1 MDIFSLLETLI
12 QIINNMFTGIIES
25 IGKVKN
31 IEKDGKNYHFTFQS
45 DISKNLKID
54 QSVAHNGV
62 CLTVTSQNNMEHQVT
77 AIYETI
83 QKTNMSSLK
92 IGSLV
97 NLERC
102 LKIGDRLDGH
112 MVQGHVDDTVVCTKI
127 NEEDG
132 SWRIGFEG
140 ENLNEK
146 LIVDKGSICINGI
159 SLTVAKINKNFVE
172 VAIIPY
178 TFENTNFKQLK
189 INDKVNI
196 EYDILGKYILKNIT
210 K

>member
-1 MDIFSLLETLI
+1 
-12 QIINNMFTGIIES
+12 MFTGIIES

>member
-1 MDIFSLLETLI
+1 MDTFSLLETLI

-25 IGKVKN
+25 IGKVEN
-31 IEKDGKNYHFTFQS
+31 IEKDGENYHFTFQS

-62 CLTVTSQNNMEHQVT
+62 CLTVTSQNNIEHQVT

-159 SLTVAKINKNFVE
+159 SLTVAKINKNYVE

-178 TFENTNFKQLK
+178 TYENTNFKQLK
-189 INDKVNI
+189 INDTVNI

>member
-1 MDIFSLLETLI
+1 
-12 QIINNMFTGIIES
+12 MFTGIIES
-25 IGKVKN
+25 IGKVKK

-83 QKTNMSSLK
+83 QKTNMNSLK

>member
-1 MDIFSLLETLI
+1 
-12 QIINNMFTGIIES
+12 MFTGIIES

-83 QKTNMSSLK
+83 QKTNMNSLK

-112 MVQGHVDDTVVCTKI
+112 MVQGHVDDTIVCTKI

-159 SLTVAKINKNFVE
+159 SLTVAKINKNYVE

>member
-1 MDIFSLLETLI
+1 
-12 QIINNMFTGIIES
+12 MFTGIIES
-25 IGKVKN
+25 IGKVEN
-31 IEKDGKNYHFTFQS
+31 IEKDGENYHFTFQS

-83 QKTNMSSLK
+83 QKTNMNSLK

-189 INDKVNI
+189 INDMVNI